1 MMSIRLLLFCWIG
14 LAQAGWGQGSAANLA
29 EAQAGM
35 ADQSWPKKP
44 GNQASAFS
52 GKMITHKQIDM
63 RSYEKGKAFTGA
75 RLYED
80 RKESALASTPLWEQ
94 GTSKYDGQE
103 SSWSGRKIS
112 GLDGKTH
119 QDFGAGNESAWQ
131 KKQELEMKNVSNKAS
146 PDWAAR
152 TSSKFQ
158 RSDGSLVMYEGR
170 LTRVRETVARQDT
183 EQGRDLGEGKKEMFS
198 PSEVQKLLESKGRT
212 ADPQQVAPEKVPIRA
227 ESAGAFRPVVAGSS
241 PDSP

>member
-1 MMSIRLLLFCWIG
+1 MSIRLLMFCWIG
-14 LAQAGWGQGSAANLA
+14 LAQAGWGQGGVADLA
-29 EAQAGM
+29 DAQEGM
-35 ADQSWPKKP
+35 AEQSWPKIP

-63 RSYEKGKAFTGA
+63 RSYEKGKAFSGA

-94 GTSKYDGQE
+94 GTSKYDGQK
-103 SSWSGRKIS
+103 SSWSGRKMS
-112 GLDGKTH
+112 GMDGKTH

-131 KKQELEMKNVSNKAS
+131 KKQELEMKNVSNKAN

-170 LTRVRETVARQDT
+170 LTRVRETVAREDT
-183 EQGRDLGEGKKEMFS
+183 RTGRDLGEGKKEMFS
-198 PSEVQKLLESKGRT
+198 PNEVQKLLESKGKT

>member
-1 MMSIRLLLFCWIG
+1 
-14 LAQAGWGQGSAANLA
+14 
-29 EAQAGM
+29 
-35 ADQSWPKKP
+35 
-44 GNQASAFS
+44 
-52 GKMITHKQIDM
+52 
-63 RSYEKGKAFTGA
+63 
-75 RLYED
+75 
-80 RKESALASTPLWEQ
+80 
-94 GTSKYDGQE
+94 
-103 SSWSGRKIS
+103 
-112 GLDGKTH
+112 
-119 QDFGAGNESAWQ
+119 
-131 KKQELEMKNVSNKAS
+131 MKNVSNKAN

-152 TSSKFQ
+152 TSSKIQ
-158 RSDGSLVMYEGR
+158 RPDGSLAMYEGR